1 MFDFG
6 YATPMYSMYLQY
18 TTIPYIILYY
28 PVLIG
33 DYFFRTNLP
42 DVDNTLQCWFL
53 RTCYDREDE
62 DVNIQTAW
70 PLLNG
75 HGNYY
80 ICSVLI

>member
-18 TTIPYIILYY
+18 TTIPYMILYY

-62 DVNIQTAW
+62 DDE
-70 PLLNG
+70 
-75 HGNYY
+75 
-80 ICSVLI
+80 